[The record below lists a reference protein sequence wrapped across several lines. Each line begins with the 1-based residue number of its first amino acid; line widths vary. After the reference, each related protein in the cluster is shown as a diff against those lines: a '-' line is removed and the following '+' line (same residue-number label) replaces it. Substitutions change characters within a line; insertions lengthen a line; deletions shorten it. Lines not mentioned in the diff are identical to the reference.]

1 MKCILNTIFVLITLS
16 VFYISSTAKNV
27 LVENRRV
34 DTVTVKDM
42 LYDGPDTVVA
52 LPRYEFRNDKRGHLL
67 SRLIDSMTYNDKFY
81 YFNLTRQNQ
90 DSWFLYLISAKNKTV
105 ELIDK
110 YKGCYIGQ
118 ATNEPVFISDFSNSE
133 LERIGLVP
141 TSDIVYVKFSR
152 GLVFPTEKEYR
163 AGIRITALGQLKLYL
178 TAWPYNTIMDSP
190 GDWKHFEWLQ
200 EENFDDESP
209 F

>member
-67 SRLIDSMTYNDKFY
+67 STGCPARPWPSVPHGFCDWCPW
-81 YFNLTRQNQ
+81 Q
-90 DSWFLYLISAKNKTV
+90 KT
-105 ELIDK
+105 
-110 YKGCYIGQ
+110 
-118 ATNEPVFISDFSNSE
+118 
-133 LERIGLVP
+133 
-141 TSDIVYVKFSR
+141 
-152 GLVFPTEKEYR
+152 
-163 AGIRITALGQLKLYL
+163 
-178 TAWPYNTIMDSP
+178 
-190 GDWKHFEWLQ
+190 H
-200 EENFDDESP
+200 
-209 F
+209 